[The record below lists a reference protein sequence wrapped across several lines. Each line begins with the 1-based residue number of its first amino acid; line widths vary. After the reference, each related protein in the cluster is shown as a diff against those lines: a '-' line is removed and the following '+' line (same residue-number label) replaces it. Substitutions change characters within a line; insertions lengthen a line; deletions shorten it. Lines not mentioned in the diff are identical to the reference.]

1 MGSKDYIGGGIFIAL
16 GILIFSMTF
25 SFPILDGGH
34 PGPSL
39 FPRVLAIL
47 FIFFGGI
54 VVLQGW
60 RSAKVKTEEF
70 PEEEGPPPNKFNP
83 ILVIILIA
91 AFIALAPKVGFVI
104 TGTVLLA
111 ILMLKLRV
119 SVLKSVDRFDLAGG
133 LHLHGFCQG
142 PAGAPANRIFG
153 VVMIW
158 TL

>member
-1 MGSKDYIGGGIFIAL
+1 MGSKDYVGAGIFIAL
-16 GILIFSMTF
+16 GILIFLTTF

-39 FPRVLAIL
+39 FPRVLATF

-60 RSAKVKTEEF
+60 RSTKVKTEES

-83 ILVIILIA
+83 ILVIILVA
-91 AFIALAPKVGFVI
+91 AFMALAPEVGFVI
-104 TGTVLLA
+104 AGTVLLA

-119 SVLKSVDRFDLAGG
+119 SALKSVIVSILLAALIYTVFAKG
-133 LHLHGFCQG
+133 LRVPLPIGYLG
-142 PAGAPANRIFG
+142 
-153 VVMIW
+153 W
-158 TL
+158 

>member
-1 MGSKDYIGGGIFIAL
+1 MGSKDYVGAGIFIAL
-16 GILIFSMTF
+16 GIFIFSTTF

-39 FPRVLAIL
+39 FPRVLAVF

-60 RSAKVKTEEF
+60 RSTKVKTEDSS
-70 PEEEGPPPNKFNP
+70 EEEGPPPNKFNP

-91 AFIALAPKVGFVI
+91 AFMALAPEVGFVI
-104 TGTVLLA
+104 AGTVLLA

-119 SVLKSVDRFDLAGG
+119 SALKSVIVSILLAAFIYTVFAKG
-133 LHLHGFCQG
+133 LRVPLPIGYLG
-142 PAGAPANRIFG
+142 
-153 VVMIW
+153 W
-158 TL
+158 

>member
-1 MGSKDYIGGGIFIAL
+1 MGSKDYVGGGIFIIL
-16 GILIFSMTF
+16 GILIFLMTL

-60 RSAKVKTEEF
+60 RSTKVKTEVV
-70 PEEEGPPPNKFNP
+70 PEEEGAPPNKFNP
-83 ILVIILIA
+83 ILVIFLIA
-91 AFIALAPKVGFVI
+91 AFIALATMVGFFI
-104 TGTVLLA
+104 TGAALLA

-119 SVLKSVDRFDLAGG
+119 SVLKSVIVSILLAAFIYTVFAKG
-133 LHLHGFCQG
+133 LRVPLPIGY
-142 PAGAPANRIFG
+142 FG
-153 VVMIW
+153 W
-158 TL
+158 